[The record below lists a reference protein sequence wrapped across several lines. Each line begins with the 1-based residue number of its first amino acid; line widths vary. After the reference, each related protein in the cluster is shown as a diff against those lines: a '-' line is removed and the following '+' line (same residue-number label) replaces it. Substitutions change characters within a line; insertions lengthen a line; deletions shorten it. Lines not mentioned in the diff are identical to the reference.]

1 MFKLKNAALLISML
15 VITVPLIACDSMTGK
30 ETAGEY
36 IDDATVTSKVI
47 AAIVGDS
54 TLKKSEI
61 KVETFQNVVQLSGWM
76 DSNQDINHAYHFARN
91 VKGVRSVHN
100 DLIVR

>member
-1 MFKLKNAALLISML
+1 MFTSKKALLLIGML
-15 VITVPLIACDSMTGK
+15 VFTGSLVACDPMTGK

-36 IDDATVTSKVI
+36 VDDTAITSKVI

-61 KVETFQNVVQLSGWM
+61 KVATFQNVVQLSGWV
-76 DSNQDINHAYHFARN
+76 DTNNDINHAGDVARA
-91 VKGVRSVHN
+91 VKGVRSVRN
-100 DLIVR
+100 NLIVR